1 MTIEEARKRNDG
13 LTHVLTNV
21 LLSAR
26 WPRLPNRFF
35 FSRRSVR
42 RLERTARTD
51 VDLLKLKIYIKRKRN
66 MWRINQEIKT
76 TLGAYQE
83 IPMRQRISFV
93 LEMVPV

>member
-1 MTIEEARKRNDG
+1 
-13 LTHVLTNV
+13 
-21 LLSAR
+21 
-26 WPRLPNRFF
+26 
-35 FSRRSVR
+35 
-42 RLERTARTD
+42 
-51 VDLLKLKIYIKRKRN
+51 